1 MKGIVLAGGSGTRLY
16 PMTKVVSKQ
25 LLPIYDKP
33 MVYYPISVLMLSGIK
48 NILII
53 STENDIPLYKSL
65 LKDGSQFGCS
75 FEYAIQKEPKGLAE
89 AFIIGENFI
98 GKDKVAM
105 ILGDNIFF
113 GQSFTNILERNAKFK
128 EGAVL
133 FAYKVKDPERFGIIE
148 IDDKNNAISIEEKP
162 KNPKSPY
169 AVTGLYFYDNDVIDI
184 AKSIKPSKRGELE
197 ITDVNKVYLEKKKLK
212 VEILGRGFA
221 WLDTGTTD
229 SLLKAAEFVSTVQN
243 LEGMQI
249 ACLEEIAYSKCWI
262 NKKDIE
268 ESASK
273 LKNTDYGKYLLNLI
287 KN

>member
-89 AFIIGENFI
+89 AFIIGEGFI

-113 GQSFTNILERNAKFK
+113 GQSFTNILERSAKFK

-169 AVTGLYFYDNDVIDI
+169 AVTGLYFYDNTVIDI
-184 AKSIKPSKRGELE
+184 AKDIKPSKRGELE
-197 ITDVNKVYLEKKKLK
+197 ITDVNKVYLENKNLK

-229 SLLKAAEFVSTVQN
+229 SLLKASEFVSTVQN

-249 ACLEEIAYSKCWI
+249 ACLEEIAYKKGWI

-268 ESASK
+268 ESANR
-273 LKNTDYGKYLLNLI
+273 LRNTDYGKYLLNLL

>member
-33 MVYYPISVLMLSGIK
+33 MVYYPISILMLSGIK

-89 AFIIGENFI
+89 AFIIGKNFI
-98 GKDKVAM
+98 GKDKVSM

-113 GQSFTNILERNAKFK
+113 GQSFTNILERSAKFK

-249 ACLEEIAYSKCWI
+249 ACLEEIAYNKGWI

-268 ESASK
+268 DSANK

>member
-33 MVYYPISVLMLSGIK
+33 MVYYPISVLMLSGVK

-98 GKDKVAM
+98 EKDKVAM

-184 AKSIKPSKRGELE
+184 AKSIKPSKRCELE

-249 ACLEEIAYSKCWI
+249 ACLEEIAYSKGWI

-268 ESASK
+268 ESANK

>member
-98 GKDKVAM
+98 EKDKVAM

-113 GQSFTNILERNAKFK
+113 GHSFTNILERNAKFK

-197 ITDVNKVYLEKKKLK
+197 ITDVNKVYLENKKLK

-249 ACLEEIAYSKCWI
+249 ACLEEIAYSKGWI

>member
-33 MVYYPISVLMLSGIK
+33 MVYYPISILMLSGIK

-89 AFIIGENFI
+89 AFIIGESFI
-98 GKDKVAM
+98 GKDKVSM

-113 GQSFTNILERNAKFK
+113 GQSFTNILERSAKFK

-249 ACLEEIAYSKCWI
+249 ACLEEIAYNKGWI

-268 ESASK
+268 ESANK

>member
-89 AFIIGENFI
+89 AFIIGEGFI

-113 GQSFTNILERNAKFK
+113 GQSFTNILERSAKFK

-221 WLDTGTTD
+221 WLDTGTAD

-249 ACLEEIAYSKCWI
+249 ACLEEIAYKKGWI

-268 ESASK
+268 ESANR
-273 LKNTDYGKYLLNLI
+273 LRNTDYGKYLLNLL

>member
-98 GKDKVAM
+98 EKDKVAM

-197 ITDVNKVYLEKKKLK
+197 ITDVNKVYLENKKLK

-249 ACLEEIAYSKCWI
+249 ACLEEIAYSKGWI

>member
-16 PMTKVVSKQ
+16 PITSVISKQ

-33 MVYYPISVLMLSGIK
+33 MIYYPISVLMLSRIK

-53 STENDIPLYKSL
+53 STENDIPLYKFL

-89 AFIIGENFI
+89 AFIIGESFI

-113 GQSFTNILERNAKFK
+113 GQSFTNILERSAKFK

-184 AKSIKPSKRGELE
+184 AKSIEPSKRGELE

-249 ACLEEIAYSKCWI
+249 ACLEEIAYKKGWI

-268 ESASK
+268 ESANR
-273 LKNTDYGKYLLNLI
+273 LKNTDYGKYLLNLL

>member
-89 AFIIGENFI
+89 AFIIGDGFI

-113 GQSFTNILERNAKFK
+113 GQSFTNILERSAKFK

-249 ACLEEIAYSKCWI
+249 ACLEEIAYKKGWI

-268 ESASK
+268 ESANR
-273 LKNTDYGKYLLNLI
+273 LRNTDYGKYLLNLL

>member
-89 AFIIGENFI
+89 AFIIGEGFI

-113 GQSFTNILERNAKFK
+113 GQSFTNILERSAKFK

-148 IDDKNNAISIEEKP
+148 IDDKNNALSIEEKP

-197 ITDVNKVYLEKKKLK
+197 ITDVNKVYLENKNLK

-229 SLLKAAEFVSTVQN
+229 SLLKASEFVSTVQN

-249 ACLEEIAYSKCWI
+249 ACLEEIAYKKGWI

-268 ESASK
+268 ESANR
-273 LKNTDYGKYLLNLI
+273 LRNTDYGKYLLNLL

>member
-249 ACLEEIAYSKCWI
+249 ACLEEIAYSKGWI

-268 ESASK
+268 ESANK

>member
-16 PMTKVVSKQ
+16 PMKKVVSKQ

-89 AFIIGENFI
+89 AFIIGEKFI

-197 ITDVNKVYLEKKKLK
+197 ITDVNKVYLENKKLK

-249 ACLEEIAYSKCWI
+249 ACLEEIAYNKGWI

-268 ESASK
+268 ESANK

>member
-89 AFIIGENFI
+89 AFIIGESFI

-113 GQSFTNILERNAKFK
+113 GQSFTNILERSAKFK

-249 ACLEEIAYSKCWI
+249 ACLEEIAYSKGWI
-262 NKKDIE
+262 NKKYIE
-268 ESASK
+268 ESANK

>member
-53 STENDIPLYKSL
+53 STENDILLYKSL

-89 AFIIGENFI
+89 AFIIGESFI

-113 GQSFTNILERNAKFK
+113 GQSFTNILERSAKFK
-128 EGAVL
+128 DGAVL

-249 ACLEEIAYSKCWI
+249 ACLEEIAYSKGWI

-268 ESASK
+268 ESANK

>member
-89 AFIIGENFI
+89 AFIIGESFI

-113 GQSFTNILERNAKFK
+113 GQSFTNILERSAKFK

-162 KNPKSPY
+162 KNPKPPY
-169 AVTGLYFYDNDVIDI
+169 AVTGLYFYDNDVINI
-184 AKSIKPSKRGELE
+184 AKSVKPSKRGELE

-249 ACLEEIAYSKCWI
+249 ACLEEIAYSKGWI

-268 ESASK
+268 ESANK